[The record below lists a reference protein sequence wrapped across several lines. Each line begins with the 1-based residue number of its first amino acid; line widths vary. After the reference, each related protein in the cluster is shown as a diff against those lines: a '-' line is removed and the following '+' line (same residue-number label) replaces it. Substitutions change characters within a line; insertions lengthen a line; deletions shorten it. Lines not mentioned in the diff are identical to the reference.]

1 MTKIKINHNLSKT
14 IKVEVNMYTFSVE
27 DEIADIIKDMAKQ
40 ENRTT
45 RGQFR
50 HLLVTVLQNEG
61 LYTQNQS
68 NNRTKTIMEQ

>member
-1 MTKIKINHNLSKT
+1 
-14 IKVEVNMYTFSVE
+14 MYTFSVE

>member
-1 MTKIKINHNLSKT
+1 
-14 IKVEVNMYTFSVE
+14 MYTFSVE
-27 DEIADIIKDMAKQ
+27 DEIADIIKNMAQQ

-50 HLLVTVLQNEG
+50 HLLITVLQNEG

>member
-1 MTKIKINHNLSKT
+1 
-14 IKVEVNMYTFSVE
+14 MYTFSVE
-27 DEIADIIKDMAKQ
+27 DEIADIIKNMAQQ

-50 HLLVTVLQNEG
+50 HLLITVLQNEG

-68 NNRTKTIMEQ
+68 NNRTKTITEQ